1 MFYYCFMTALL
12 KVKAVKAG
20 LVAIRGHETG
30 LYLAMDKCGKLYGTV
45 RSCLILNK
53 FTYKMY

>member
-1 MFYYCFMTALL
+1 MTALL

-30 LYLAMDKCGKLYGTV
+30 LFLAMDKCGRLYGTV
-45 RSCLILNK
+45 RSLVVMININDK
-53 FTYKMY
+53 YVVIPTN